1 MDSLDEEIDRTL
13 RLALSWFVG
22 ALLICI
28 ATFMLW
34 SWLEDDPDPLREFQF
49 ECLAAGGLNTRGVM
63 VSEDG
68 TKVKHF
74 SLCLPA
80 SLGSEGLQ

>member
-1 MDSLDEEIDRTL
+1 MAEGPDQAGADTEDPFGLHLLGLPSAAAPD
-13 RLALSWFVG
+13 LAP
-22 ALLICI
+22 A
-28 ATFMLW
+28 
-34 SWLEDDPDPLREFQF
+34 EDDPDPLREFQF
-49 ECLAAGGLNTRGVM
+49 ECQAAGGLNTRGVM